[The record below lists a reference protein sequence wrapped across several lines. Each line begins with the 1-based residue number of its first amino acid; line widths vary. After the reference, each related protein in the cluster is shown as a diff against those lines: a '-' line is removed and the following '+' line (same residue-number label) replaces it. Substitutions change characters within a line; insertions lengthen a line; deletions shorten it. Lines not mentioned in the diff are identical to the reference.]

1 MKFIH
6 TAMHILAPIVFALT
20 LNAPSFA
27 ADYPQRVAAAA
38 RAQKAALGKLTVP
51 LLRRAPGLGREV
63 VAEMLLKRFS
73 NPLDSIQTSGLPA
86 VERCKDRIDFVGAG
100 WILHVDDDGTSV
112 RYRNYAYL
120 DSTNNKPLPLAQRM
134 SQDVLE
140 RMGMEFIKSRLADL
154 IPVAANEQLLPF
166 FSEFQRSGGGSTKP
180 AVAPIAEEVFANTVV
195 FSRVIGGVPVIGAGS
210 KIAIIFANN
219 GKPVGFD
226 FDWARYEA
234 TGEKQITPGITEINA
249 RAAKLS
255 AVDLKSPYT
264 KMTRFECGY
273 FDFGARRRDPLAS
286 LQTACAMHVHKK
298 EIVDADLF
306 AIDPNSGYTVAAFMQ
321 AIPLGSKP
329 AVDTKWPEARIL
341 LGMGVE
347 QLGRPPHRRTQIKKP
362 TDHATSRT
370 QIGSWRGTV

>member
-1 MKFIH
+1 MKIIQM
-6 TAMHILAPIVFALT
+6 TMRLIALVAFTFT
-20 LNAPSFA
+20 LGAPSFS

-73 NPLDSIQTSGLPA
+73 DPLDSIQASGLPA
-86 VERCKDRIDFVGAG
+86 IERRKDRTDFVGKG
-100 WILHVDDDGTSV
+100 WVMHVDDDGTSV
-112 RYRNYAYL
+112 RYRNYGYL
-120 DSTNNKPLPLAQRM
+120 DNPANNKPLPLAQRM
-134 SQDVLE
+134 SQDTLE
-140 RMGMEFIKSRLADL
+140 KLGMEFIKSRLGDF
-154 IPVAANEQLLPF
+154 IPLAANEQLLPF
-166 FSEFQRSGGGSTKP
+166 FSEFQVGGGGSTKP
-180 AVAPIAEEVFANTVV
+180 GEKPIAEEVFANTVV
-195 FSRVIGGVPVIGAGS
+195 FSRVINGVPVIGAGS

-234 TGEKQITPGITEINA
+234 TGLRQTTLGITEINA

-273 FDFGARRRDPLAS
+273 FDFGARRRDPLAP

-298 EIVDADLF
+298 EIVNADLF
-306 AIDPNSGYTVAAFMQ
+306 AKDPNSGHTTAAYMQ

-347 QLGRPPHRRTQIKKP
+347 QLGRPPIDVHK
-362 TDHATSRT
+362 
-370 QIGSWRGTV
+370 